1 MAFPDG
7 RATGSRGFENV
18 QKGSM
23 LQGFSPERMP
33 PDMTDNT
40 LLTMTEIYFH
50 DLRGSLT
57 SILATLKLLTRG
69 YYGTVDEKIKTV
81 LDELFRKG
89 KGLMEMTEEHL
100 STVFS
105 FRGDLRNKMETLN
118 LEEDILHPVLE
129 ELDYEMRGR
138 GVRIDNRCH
147 EQPIPRLVIRG
158 GKLWFRAVFRN
169 LLKNAISYGDLGGTI
184 VIRFEPHGTMY
195 LLSVYNSGNPIPQEG
210 RERLF
215 RTRYADQPG
224 RLEEGSG
231 LGIGLYLSRLI
242 VRSHGGDIWY
252 EAKEHGSNFVL
263 ALPFEA
269 MDEHPLILSQDG
281 KTESVGGEI
290 LPR

>member
-1 MAFPDG
+1 MAFPDKST
-7 RATGSRGFENV
+7 TGSQRFENV
-18 QKGSM
+18 QKRSR
-23 LQGFSPERMP
+23 LQGFSRGRWLL
-33 PDMTDNT
+33 DMRNDTFSA
-40 LLTMTEIYFH
+40 MTEIYFH

-69 YYGTVDEKIKTV
+69 YYGTVDEKMKTV
-81 LDELFRKG
+81 LEELFRKG

-100 STVFS
+100 SLVFS
-105 FRGDLRNKMETLN
+105 FRGHLRNRMETLN

-129 ELDYEMRGR
+129 ELDYEIRARGI
-138 GVRIDNRCH
+138 RIDNRSH
-147 EQPIPRLVIRG
+147 EQPIPRFVIRG
-158 GKLWFRAVFRN
+158 GKLWLRAVFRN
-169 LLKNAISYGDLGGTI
+169 LVKNAISYGDWGGTI

-215 RTRYADQPG
+215 STGYALHLG
-224 RLEEGSG
+224 RPEEGSG

-252 EAKEHGSNFVL
+252 EAEEHGSNFVL

-269 MDEHPLILSQDG
+269 MD
-281 KTESVGGEI
+281 
-290 LPR
+290 